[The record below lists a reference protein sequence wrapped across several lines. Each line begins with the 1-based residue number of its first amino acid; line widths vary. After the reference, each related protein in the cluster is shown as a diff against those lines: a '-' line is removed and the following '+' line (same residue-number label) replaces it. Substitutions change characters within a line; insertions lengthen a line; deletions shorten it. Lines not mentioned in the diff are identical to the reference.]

1 MRGLS
6 ILKFYEMC
14 DNNDIS
20 GSLIMVD
27 DNLVIRMKS
36 SNTVIS
42 QTVDYDLISR
52 NWAFKRQIK
61 RLIKTVRKGR
71 KKGVQEDGRE

>member
-1 MRGLS
+1 
-6 ILKFYEMC
+6 MC
-14 DNNDIS
+14 DNNDIV

-27 DNLVIRMKS
+27 DNLMVRMKS
-36 SNTVIS
+36 NNTVIS

-61 RLIKTVRKGR
+61 RLIRTVKKGR
-71 KKGVQEDGRE
+71 KKGAVDNGRE